1 MKSFLESLRTLH
13 KNPTM
18 LSMLFFLLR
27 TIMILGILYLLF
39 GILMITNQ
47 EKFFYHPDEKNNF
60 FECPG
65 FEDYESKVVNGTRF
79 YYNNLEFSDTVL
91 IYYSGNGG
99 SACDRW
105 ALQNYY
111 EGYQASTIFVE
122 YSGYSEDIR
131 EPSLKLLQQDV
142 HTIELFVQ
150 ENNYSKKYVVG
161 ESLGTGVASYHAYNY
176 DVDVL
181 LLLAP
186 FYSTMDLGREKFPYY
201 PISFLEIE
209 NYNSAYWLSH
219 YDGRIVIL
227 HGEQDSNIPY
237 TQSIKLY
244 ESLETEDKTLFI
256 FPFAKHND
264 LYDYFL
270 TQSVIRYTFLN
281 RTKSNRLDE
290 YKFQ

>member
-1 MKSFLESLRTLH
+1 MKLSFETLRTLH

-18 LSMLFFLLR
+18 LKILFILLR
-27 TIMILGILYLLF
+27 IIMILGILYLLF
-39 GILMITNQ
+39 GILMLTKQ
-47 EKFFYHPDEKNNF
+47 DKFFYHPDHNNNF
-60 FECPG
+60 YECPG
-65 FEDYESKVVNGTRF
+65 FEEYESREFNGTRF
-79 YYNNLEFSDTVL
+79 YYKELEFSDKAL

-122 YSGYSEDIR
+122 YSGYSEDKR
-131 EPSLKLLQQDV
+131 EPSLVLLQQDV
-142 HTIELFVQ
+142 HNIESFLR
-150 ENNYSKKYVVG
+150 EKNYSKRYVVG
-161 ESLGTGVASYHAYNY
+161 ESLGTGIASYHAYRY
-176 DVDVL
+176 DVDVIF
-181 LLLAP
+181 LLAP

-209 NYNSAYWLSH
+209 NYNSHYWLSN
-219 YDGRIVIL
+219 YNGRIVIL
-227 HGEQDSNIPY
+227 HGELDKNIPY

-244 ESLETEDKTLFI
+244 NSLSTQDKTLFI